1 MYSVSSRFLA
11 TLATSHRMV
20 TTVDAYY
27 NGALVRSNIPVTDGS
42 VTVDRG
48 SKVRRNLSLTVADLS
63 LIPWDVT
70 DPLAVYGQ
78 QLVVSRGIQFAD
90 GPEMAP
96 LGTFRIDNPSADVHA
111 GPITL
116 TGQSS
121 EAIIQEDAFMVPTTT
136 RGYSTCVEAIQFLI
150 RQTLPDAA
158 IVNLTAG
165 ARNPTCPIVVWD
177 AGTDRWDAVVQVAT
191 AMQAEIYVDAINRFV
206 IVDVPDPLTSPVVWD
221 VADEEGGTLVSASRT
236 LSRTAVYNAV
246 VVSAENTASGTTPLS
261 AIAYDNDPN
270 SPTRWGGPFGRKP
283 KMVTTALATTQ
294 GGCQAIANYMLADL
308 TAPNVQTSASS
319 APNPALE
326 AGDCIR
332 ISAAGRKELSIVQSF
347 TVPLTPEGD
356 FPLTLR
362 ASKEDVT

>member
-1 MYSVSSRFLA
+1 M
-11 TLATSHRMV
+11 TQ
-20 TTVDAYY
+20 VDAYY
-27 NGALVRSNIPVTDGS
+27 NGVLTRSNIPITDGS

-48 SKVRRNLSLTVADLS
+48 SKVRRNLSLTIADLS
-63 LIPWDVT
+63 LIPWDAT

-78 QLVVSRGIQFAD
+78 QLVVSRGIQFPDVA
-90 GPEMAP
+90 EMVP
-96 LGTFRIDNPSADVHA
+96 LGTFRINEPSADVHT

-116 TGQSS
+116 TGTSS
-121 EAIIQEDAFMVPTTT
+121 EAIIQEDAFMAPATT
-136 RGYSTCVEAIQFLI
+136 RGYSTCVDAITYLI
-150 RQTLPDAA
+150 RQTLPSAA

-177 AGTDRWDAVVQVAT
+177 AGADRWDAVVQIAT

-206 IVDVPDPLTSPVVWD
+206 IADVPDPLTSPVVWD
-221 VADEEGGTLVSASRT
+221 VADGEGGTLVSAARTMSRNN
-236 LSRTAVYNAV
+236 VYNAV
-246 VVSAENTASGTTPLS
+246 VVSSENTASNATPVS
-261 AIAYDNDPN
+261 AVATDNDPN

-283 KMVTTALATTQ
+283 LAITTALATTQ
-294 GGCQAIANYMLADL
+294 AGCQSIANYKLADL
-308 TAPNVQTSASS
+308 IAPNVQTSASS
-319 APNPALE
+319 LPNPALE

-362 ASKEDVT
+362 ASKEDPT